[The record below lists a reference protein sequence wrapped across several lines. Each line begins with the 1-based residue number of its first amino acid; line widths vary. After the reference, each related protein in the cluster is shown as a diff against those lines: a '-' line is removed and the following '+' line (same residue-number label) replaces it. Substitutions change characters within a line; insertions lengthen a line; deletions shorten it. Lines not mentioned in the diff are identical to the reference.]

1 LPDLTQAARRDHL
14 VSASGSRLQAHRDLR
29 LDYWITTSITAWRD
43 AVSPINALL
52 LGSAISALA
61 ALPAAAWEFS
71 PRAARLRGRPLTCRR
86 CCQL

>member
-14 VSASGSRLQAHRDLR
+14 VSASGSQPQAHRDLR

-61 ALPAAAWEFS
+61 ALRRLPGHS
-71 PRAARLRGRPLTCRR
+71 RRAPLACEADR
-86 CCQL
+86 